1 MQSPVERPGFLFVA
15 VVVAR
20 MSSCDMRDRGDDP
33 DIASAHPVYGCFDE
47 ASMPLNTSSRLKA
60 GTTRMASAGTARD

>member
-1 MQSPVERPGFLFVA
+1 
-15 VVVAR
+15 
-20 MSSCDMRDRGDDP
+20 MRDRGDDP

-47 ASMPLNTSSRLKA
+47 ASMPLDTSSRLKA